1 MGAIIQRKED
11 LYKCAGIEA
20 MLKEF
25 GRALLFWLTLFELL
39 VARCGLWGLSWL
51 GRRIPYQI
59 LLPLPLVIWLGERM
73 GRGRTALALAL
84 AAPAA
89 LVLQIAASSQR
100 NRVLNPMLRL
110 QPGRHADR
118 VVEELRI
125 PMSEGYLPGLH
136 LAPQSGATMAVCVL
150 HGSGDN
156 KTAYM
161 WWPADALLAQGIA
174 VLLVD
179 LDGHGENP
187 RPQRFPQIL
196 EDVAAA
202 VGWLRERYERVG
214 LLGISLGGCV
224 AARAVA
230 GGVDVNGLAV
240 LEAPPQLHFTRAD
253 MRREALALAR
263 LRNLHVFRDSTVEH
277 IARTWSTAPIR
288 AEISTWD
295 LIAALDLLD
304 CLPKV
309 GAPTLLVYGAND
321 AIVKRSQAEQVRRAA
336 PAQATFQLVPGA
348 SHLTLILNC
357 DVPRQIAEWFAGSM

>member
-1 MGAIIQRKED
+1 
-11 LYKCAGIEA
+11 
-20 MLKEF
+20 MLKVF
-25 GRALLFWLTLFELL
+25 GRALLFWISLFEFL
-39 VARCGLWGLSWL
+39 AAWRGLWGLSWL
-51 GRRIPYQI
+51 GRRIPHQL
-59 LLPLPLVIWLGERM
+59 LLPLSLAIWLGERAS
-73 GRGRTALALAL
+73 RGRTALALTL
-84 AAPAA
+84 AVPAA
-89 LVLQIAASSQR
+89 LAIQVVASSRR
-100 NRVLNPMLRL
+100 NHELNPMLRL
-110 QPGRHADR
+110 QPGRHVDR

-136 LAPQSGATMAVCVL
+136 LAPQAGATMAVCVL

-161 WWPADALLAQGIA
+161 WWPVDALLAQGIA

-196 EDVAAA
+196 EDVAVA

-214 LLGISLGGCV
+214 VLGISLGGCV

-230 GGVDVNGLAV
+230 GGVDVDGLAV

-263 LRNLHVFRDSTVEH
+263 LRNLHVFSDSTVEH

-295 LIAALDLLD
+295 LIAALDLLG
-304 CLPKV
+304 CLPNI
-309 GAPTLLVYGAND
+309 GAPTLLVYGGSD
-321 AIVKRSQAEQVRRAA
+321 AIVKRSQAEQVRRVA
-336 PAQATFQLVPGA
+336 PPRSTFRLVSGA
-348 SHLTLILNC
+348 SHLTLILNR
-357 DVPRQIAEWFAGSM
+357 DMPREIAMWFAEAMRES

>member
-1 MGAIIQRKED
+1 
-11 LYKCAGIEA
+11 
-20 MLKEF
+20 MLKLF
-25 GRALLFWLTLFELL
+25 GRALLFWLALFEFL
-39 VARCGLWGLSWL
+39 VGHRGWWGLSWIGL
-51 GRRIPYQI
+51 RFPRWP
-59 LLPLPLVIWLGERM
+59 LLPLLLAIWFGERA
-73 GRGRTALALAL
+73 GRRRTALALAL

-89 LVLQIAASSQR
+89 LAVQVAASSRR
-100 NRVLNPMLRL
+100 NRALNPILRL
-110 QPGRHADR
+110 QPGSHVDR
-118 VVEELRI
+118 MVEELRI

-136 LAPQSGATMAVCVL
+136 VAPQSGATKAVCIL

-187 RPQRFPQIL
+187 RPQRFPQIV

-202 VGWLRERYERVG
+202 VGWLRERYECVG
-214 LLGISLGGCV
+214 VLGISLGGCV

-230 GGVDVNGLAV
+230 GGVDVDGLVV
-240 LEAPPQLHFTRAD
+240 LEAPPHLHFTRAD

-263 LRNLHVFRDSTVEH
+263 LRHLHVFNDSTVEH

-295 LIAALDLLD
+295 LIDALDLLGS
-304 CLPKV
+304 LPRI
-309 GAPTLLVYGAND
+309 GAPLLLVYGAND
-321 AIVKRSQAEQVRRAA
+321 AIVKRSQAEQAHRSAPHGAA
-336 PAQATFQLVPGA
+336 FRLVPGA
-348 SHLTLILNC
+348 SHLTLILNR
-357 DVPRQIAEWFAGSM
+357 DVLREIAEWFASVMRKA

>member
-1 MGAIIQRKED
+1 MPKV
-11 LYKCAGIEA
+11 
-20 MLKEF
+20 F
-25 GRALLFWLTLFELL
+25 GRALLFWLALFELL
-39 VARCGLWGLSWL
+39 AGTRGWWGLSWL
-51 GRRIPYQI
+51 GRRFPHRL
-59 LLPLPLVIWLGERM
+59 LLPLPLVAWLGTRVN
-73 GRGRTALALAL
+73 RGQAALALAL

-89 LVLQIAASSQR
+89 LAIQVAASSQH
-100 NRVLNPMLRL
+100 NRALNPMLRL
-110 QPGRHADR
+110 RPGHHVDR
-118 VVEELRI
+118 TVEELRI
-125 PMSEGYLPGLH
+125 PMREGYLPGLH
-136 LAPQSGATMAVCVL
+136 LAPHAGAAMAVCVL

-187 RPQRFPQIL
+187 RPQRFPQII

-214 LLGISLGGCV
+214 VLGISLGGCV

-230 GGVDVNGLAV
+230 GGVDVDALAV

-263 LRNLHVFRDSTVEH
+263 PRHLHVFSDCTAEH
-277 IARTWSTAPIR
+277 MVRTWSTAPIR

-295 LIAALDLLD
+295 LIAALDLLGS
-304 CLPKV
+304 LPRV
-309 GAPTLLVYGAND
+309 GAPILLLYGASD
-321 AIVKRSQAEQVRRAA
+321 AIVKRSQAEQARRAA
-336 PAQATFQLVPGA
+336 PPGATFRLVPGA
-348 SHLTLILNC
+348 SHLTLILNR
-357 DVPRQIAEWFAGSM
+357 DVLREIGEWFVGAMCEA

>member
-1 MGAIIQRKED
+1 
-11 LYKCAGIEA
+11 
-20 MLKEF
+20 MLKVF
-25 GRALLFWLTLFELL
+25 GRALLFWLTLLELL
-39 VARCGLWGLSWL
+39 VARRGLWGLSWL
-51 GRRIPYQI
+51 GRRIPHQL
-59 LLPLPLVIWLGERM
+59 LLPLPLAIWLGERA

-89 LVLQIAASSQR
+89 LAIQVAASSQR
-100 NRVLNPMLRL
+100 NRMLNPLLRL

-125 PMSEGYLPGLH
+125 PMSEGYLPALH
-136 LAPQSGATMAVCVL
+136 LAPRPGATMAVCVL
-150 HGSGDN
+150 HGSGDH

-196 EDVAAA
+196 EDVSVA

-214 LLGISLGGCV
+214 VLGISLGGCV
-224 AARAVA
+224 ATRAVA
-230 GGVDVNGLAV
+230 GGLDVDGLVV

-263 LRNLHVFRDSTVEH
+263 LRNLHVFGDCTVEH
-277 IARTWSTAPIR
+277 MARTWSTAPIR

-304 CLPKV
+304 CLPRIQ
-309 GAPTLLVYGAND
+309 APTLLVYGASD

-336 PAQATFQLVPGA
+336 PPGATFRLVSGA
-348 SHLTLILNC
+348 SHLTLILNRH
-357 DVPRQIAEWFAGSM
+357 VPREIADWFVGVMCDT